1 MAENSRAVMAAV
13 AGAVIGGV
21 AAYLFFTE
29 EGRRMRRSLEPAID
43 DLARELSSFRVTVQK
58 AVGVAGEG
66 WKLLNDALG
75 ETTSGPR
82 RFPTAHQ
89 TSPF

>member
-21 AAYLFFTE
+21 AAYMFFTD
-29 EGRRMRRSLEPAID
+29 EGRRMRRALEPAID

-75 ETTSGPR
+75 ETAPGPR